1 MDNPITEQS
10 IANKKFGHLRALL
23 KEAGPLLV
31 AYSGGVDSTL
41 LLAEA
46 AGVLGQQALG
56 VIADSPSLPRAA
68 LADALATAKDLW
80 RPGGGHIHGRT

>member
-1 MDNPITEQS
+1 MDNPITVQN
-10 IANKKFGHLRALL
+10 IANKKLGHLRALL

-46 AGVLGQQALG
+46 VGVLGQQTLG
-56 VIADSPSLPRAA
+56 VIADSPSLPASLIASRQS
-68 LADALATAKDLW
+68 
-80 RPGGGHIHGRT
+80 GGL

>member
-1 MDNPITEQS
+1 MDNPITVQN
-10 IANKKFGHLRALL
+10 IANKKLGHLRALL

-46 AGVLGQQALG
+46 VG
-56 VIADSPSLPRAA
+56 
-68 LADALATAKDLW
+68 
-80 RPGGGHIHGRT
+80 

>member
-1 MDNPITEQS
+1 MDNPITVQN
-10 IANKKFGHLRALL
+10 IANKKVGHLRALL

-46 AGVLGQQALG
+46 VGVLGQQTLG
-56 VIADSPSLPRAA
+56 VIADSPSLPRQA
-68 LADALATAKDLW
+68 LADALTGVTPAGTRSSA
-80 RPGGGHIHGRT
+80 G